1 MRKALIP
8 MLASLA
14 LCGAGTLALIA
25 SNERAQANP
34 RKPMMVALLGAD
46 ALLAQN
52 LPDASPASDM
62 GEATGFGPNLK
73 QFCDDRY
80 AGEVGRM
87 AYLEARLQLSDS
99 EQPLFGRWK
108 DVRLDI
114 AKRRAADC
122 NTRIAGADQ
131 DRADPVTRMSRQETM
146 LKQRIADIDTERPV
160 FAALYAVLTPEQR
173 TALEPER
180 SFRER
185 GPRPSGMG
193 APLPPP
199 ARPPAP

>member
-25 SNERAQANP
+25 SNERAQASP
-34 RKPMMVALLGAD
+34 RQPMMVALSSAD

-62 GEATGFGPNLK
+62 ATATGFTPGLK

-80 AGEVGRM
+80 ASEVGRL
-87 AYLEARLQLSDS
+87 AYLEARLQLS
-99 EQPLFGRWK
+99 ETQQPLLAHWK

-122 NTRIAGADQ
+122 NARTASPDQ
-131 DRADPVTRMSRQETM
+131 DRADPVERMSREEAM
-146 LKQRIADIDTERPV
+146 LKQRISDLDAERPV
-160 FAALYAVLTPEQR
+160 FAALYDALTPEQR
-173 TALEPER
+173 AALEPER
-180 SFRER
+180 GFRGR
-185 GPRPSGMG
+185 GPHSPRMDG
-193 APLPPP
+193 PPP
-199 ARPPAP
+199 AP